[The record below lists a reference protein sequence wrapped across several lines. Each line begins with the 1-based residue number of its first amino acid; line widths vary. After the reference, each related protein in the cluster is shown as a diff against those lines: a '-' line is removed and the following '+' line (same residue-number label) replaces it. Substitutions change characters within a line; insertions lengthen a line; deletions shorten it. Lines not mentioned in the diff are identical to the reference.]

1 MSLPSARSGEASIP
15 GVPVRYLREGV
26 GMPCLVVGS
35 SIYYP
40 RTFSARL
47 RERLEL
53 IFVDT
58 RDFVPRDGAFDL
70 SQVTIDTYPQILTP
84 SGRHSAWIQ

>member
-1 MSLPSARSGEASIP
+1 MSLPSARSGEASNP
-15 GVPVRYLREGV
+15 GAQVRYLREGV